1 MKIVL
6 KKMVKPLLMLAI
18 IASATSCIEKDK
30 NANGDSAATEEI
42 GAKIESAKDLKG
54 MKIFE

>member
-1 MKIVL
+1 MKTLL

-18 IASATSCIEKDK
+18 VASATSCIEKDK

-42 GAKIESAKDLKG
+42 GTKIESVK
-54 MKIFE
+54 E